1 MEILV
6 AGFIIVAAVIGSAL
20 AAAVLAL
27 IISEMFKSR
36 RVSHTKEERDA
47 TGTRP
52 KF

>member
-1 MEILV
+1 MEILL

-20 AAAVLAL
+20 AASVLAL
-27 IISEMFKSR
+27 IISEMCKAR
-36 RVSHTKEERDA
+36 RVTHTEEERDA